1 MLFLIILYIIVLR
14 KFLKV
19 LAVLFILIVS
29 SGVVCAQDNASD
41 VLADDYNQIL
51 ADSNNDVLGEPLKT
65 FTNLKND
72 ISGAVDVFEVTSDYK
87 FDNATDNKNG
97 ILINTTSLVING
109 NGHTIDASNQAR
121 IFLINASQL
130 VINDLTFINANITEG
145 SALLMVN
152 SNVTTNNVVF
162 KNSVANNG
170 VISASGTKYL
180 SNNDVFKDVTST
192 KNGGAIFIDKVKES
206 YILNSSFTNCTSGFG
221 GAILALSSSVDIENS
236 TFVENGAVF
245 DGGAVYVSWCNL
257 TILNSTFTKTVPL
270 ENNDCYGAVLYC
282 DHSSAV
288 VNNTKIIDNIGYD
301 TGVLYFYDS
310 EFAVVNSTFKDNINF
325 DGKFDDIF
333 SVFDLNDAVLINNT
347 FSGEGS
353 VSLKNTDYN
362 TIVDL
367 PGAKITLI
375 NNSIVVDTLP
385 AKFDSRD
392 WGWITPV
399 KDQAQLVFAG
409 HLVQLVQWKLQS

>member
-1 MLFLIILYIIVLR
+1 MLFLIILYMIVLR

-41 VLADDYNQIL
+41 VLAD
-51 ADSNNDVLGEPLKT
+51 SNNDVLGEPLKT
-65 FTNLKND
+65 FTDLKND

-192 KNGGAIFIDKVKES
+192 KNGVIRLYMSMGAFDNAIF
-206 YILNSSFTNCTSGFG
+206 
-221 GAILALSSSVDIENS
+221 SSSK
-236 TFVENGAVF
+236 
-245 DGGAVYVSWCNL
+245 NL
-257 TILNSTFTKTVPL
+257 TWGFIY
-270 ENNDCYGAVLYC
+270 DYG
-282 DHSSAV
+282 DSALIV
-288 VNNTKIIDNIGYD
+288 RN
-301 TGVLYFYDS
+301 
-310 EFAVVNSTFKDNINF
+310 
-325 DGKFDDIF
+325 
-333 SVFDLNDAVLINNT
+333 SVFANT
-347 FSGEGS
+347 TS
-353 VSLKNTDYN
+353 KYCAA
-362 TIVDL
+362 I
-367 PGAKITLI
+367 K
-375 NNSIVVDTLP
+375 
-385 AKFDSRD
+385 
-392 WGWITPV
+392 
-399 KDQAQLVFAG
+399 
-409 HLVQLVQWKLQS
+409 

>member
-29 SGVVCAQDNASD
+29 SGVVCAQENASD

-65 FTNLKND
+65 FTDLKND
-72 ISGAVDVFEVTSDYK
+72 ISGAVNVFEVTS
-87 FDNATDNKNG
+87 DNKNG

-145 SALLMVN
+145 SALLTVN

-192 KNGGAIFIDKVKES
+192 KNGVIKLYRSAG
-206 YILNSSFTNCTSGFG
+206 
-221 GAILALSSSVDIENS
+221 
-236 TFVENGAVF
+236 TFDNA
-245 DGGAVYVSWCNL
+245 
-257 TILNSTFTKTVPL
+257 TFT
-270 ENNDCYGAVLYC
+270 
-282 DHSSAV
+282 SSKDLVWGFIYDNGNSALIV
-288 VNNTKIIDNIGYD
+288 RNFVFANTTSNI
-301 TGVLYFYDS
+301 LLL
-310 EFAVVNSTFKDNINF
+310 
-325 DGKFDDIF
+325 
-333 SVFDLNDAVLINNT
+333 LNDQ
-347 FSGEGS
+347 
-353 VSLKNTDYN
+353 
-362 TIVDL
+362 
-367 PGAKITLI
+367 
-375 NNSIVVDTLP
+375 
-385 AKFDSRD
+385 
-392 WGWITPV
+392 V
-399 KDQAQLVFAG
+399 K
-409 HLVQLVQWKLQS
+409 

>member
-1 MLFLIILYIIVLR
+1 M
-14 KFLKV
+14 
-19 LAVLFILIVS
+19 
-29 SGVVCAQDNASD
+29 
-41 VLADDYNQIL
+41 
-51 ADSNNDVLGEPLKT
+51 
-65 FTNLKND
+65 
-72 ISGAVDVFEVTSDYK
+72 
-87 FDNATDNKNG
+87 
-97 ILINTTSLVING
+97 
-109 NGHTIDASNQAR
+109 
-121 IFLINASQL
+121 INASQL

-192 KNGGAIFIDKVKES
+192 KNGVIKLYRSAGTFDNATFTSSKDLVWGFIYDNGNSALIVRNSVFANTTSKYCAAIKGPSKVKITNTTFTNLNAFLSAGAIAAKEMDYFEVDGCTFVNVTSTKNGGAIFIDKVKES

-257 TILNSTFTKTVPL
+257 TIFNSTFTKTVPL

-288 VNNTKIIDNIGYD
+288 VNNT
-301 TGVLYFYDS
+301 
-310 EFAVVNSTFKDNINF
+310 
-325 DGKFDDIF
+325 
-333 SVFDLNDAVLINNT
+333 
-347 FSGEGS
+347 
-353 VSLKNTDYN
+353 
-362 TIVDL
+362 
-367 PGAKITLI
+367 
-375 NNSIVVDTLP
+375 
-385 AKFDSRD
+385 
-392 WGWITPV
+392 
-399 KDQAQLVFAG
+399 
-409 HLVQLVQWKLQS
+409 